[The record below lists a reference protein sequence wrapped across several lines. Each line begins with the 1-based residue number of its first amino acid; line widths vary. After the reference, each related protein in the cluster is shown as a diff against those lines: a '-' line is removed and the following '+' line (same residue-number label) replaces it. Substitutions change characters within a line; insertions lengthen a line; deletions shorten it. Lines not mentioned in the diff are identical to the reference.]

1 METENTSLI
10 FTATYNEKENV
21 KKLIDEIT
29 IYSPDSAI
37 LIVEDSSPDGTGE
50 ILKEIEKKKTK
61 FKSNSSRQKRRIR

>member
-1 METENTSLI
+1 MKTENTSLI

-50 ILKEIEKKKTK
+50 ILKEIEKK
-61 FKSNSSRQKRRIR
+61 NQI